1 MSDGAVEF
9 LVTFADLVRIHGPG
23 GGDPS
28 ASRRVEAASGDGT
41 RDGAV
46 RVRQAGPDDLLETRH
61 QPQGP
66 AREVRLVGECNVR
79 MWEYGIAEVRK

>member
-9 LVTFADLVRIHGPG
+9 LVTFADLVRTHGPG

-28 ASRRVEAASGDGT
+28 ASRRVEAASDDGT

-46 RVRQAGPDDLLETRH
+46 RVLQILPLMGHYGVPEAGFGMCIKKDLFYAHCGCEDFD
-61 QPQGP
+61 
-66 AREVRLVGECNVR
+66 R
-79 MWEYGIAEVRK
+79 MRTK